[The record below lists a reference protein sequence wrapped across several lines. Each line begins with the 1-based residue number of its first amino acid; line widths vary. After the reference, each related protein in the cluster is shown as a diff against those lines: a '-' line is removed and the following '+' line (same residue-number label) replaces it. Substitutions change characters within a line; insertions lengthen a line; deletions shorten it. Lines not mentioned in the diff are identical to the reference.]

1 MPYDTSQPADQLP
14 LRLQG
19 TVTLGQRQLGN
30 PVTVWYVVTQGNE
43 VERGKTVTG
52 VQGMVAWQW
61 LPTSGLSNFLLFQVR
76 VTVV

>member
-52 VQGMVAWQW
+52 VQGMVA
-61 LPTSGLSNFLLFQVR
+61 
-76 VTVV
+76 